1 MGSEKTPQFKVLI
14 AGGSIAGLTLAN
26 ALARANVDFIV
37 LESHSRI
44 DASIGGALTIVS
56 NGQRILD
63 QMGIYDDIH
72 PHLEPADDVYTYL
85 KDGRLLGKM
94 DTPAVMRERHYYPVA
109 WLPREQLLRILYESI
124 PDKGKVLVNKKV
136 KTVDQSDDGVVVH
149 CEDGSEYTGS
159 MIAGADGV
167 HSTIRGEMWR
177 HMEQSKKGKS
187 KAKKDRKAITAEYA
201 CILGISRPTEGL
213 KPGEI
218 HRTWGKDF
226 TTFVN
231 VGKENQVFWFI
242 FTKMDRKYQYLGIP
256 KFSKEDL
263 DAKAKSFLDTHLCPG
278 VKFESVYENTTSSSF
293 VPLQEGVCKW
303 WSWGRFACLGDAIHK
318 TTPNIGQGAALAI
331 EDAASL
337 ANHIVKLAQKDSDIT
352 SADISQSLTH
362 WGTSLRPRARTVCDG
377 GAMFTRLE
385 ALANWPLKL
394 VALYLSPHLGGIFAD
409 IVSITHLGAPT
420 LDFLPLPEREE
431 TGSVT
436 DGSEIDEK
444 AIDEPTGEKATGEKV
459 TARKKVKKPELK
471 LRSYVRAFWAVN
483 LSLK

>member
-1 MGSEKTPQFKVLI
+1 MDSEKRSSFKVLI
-14 AGGSIAGLTLAN
+14 AGGSITGLTLAN
-26 ALARANVDFIV
+26 ALARANVDFLV
-37 LESHSRI
+37 FESHGRI

-72 PHLEPADDVYTYL
+72 PYLEPAGDVYTYL

-109 WLPREQLLRILYESI
+109 WLPREQLLRILYEKI
-124 PDKGKVLVNKKV
+124 PDKNKILVNKKI
-136 KTVDQSDDGVVVH
+136 KTVDHSDDGVVVH
-149 CEDGSEYTGS
+149 CEDGSEYAGS

-167 HSTIRGEMWR
+167 HSTIREEMWR

-187 KAKKDRKAITAEYA
+187 KARKDRKAITAEYA

-218 HRTWGKDF
+218 HRTWGKGF

-242 FTKMDRKYQYLGIP
+242 FTKMDRKYQYTGIP

-278 VKFESVYENTTSSSF
+278 VNFGSVYENAISSSY
-293 VPLQEGVCKW
+293 VPLQEGVCKS

-337 ANHIVKLAQKDSDIT
+337 ANHIVEMVRKNSDIT
-352 SADISQSLTH
+352 SADINQSLTH
-362 WGTSLRPRARTVCDG
+362 WGTSLRPRAKAVCDG

-394 VALYLSPHLGGIFAD
+394 VALYVSPHLGGVFAD

-436 DGSEIDEK
+436 DDSVIDEK
-444 AIDEPTGEKATGEKV
+444 GMDEKV
-459 TARKKVKKPELK
+459 TDEKVTSRKMMKKPELK
-471 LRSYVRAFWAVN
+471 LRFYVRAFWAVN
-483 LSLK
+483 LRLK